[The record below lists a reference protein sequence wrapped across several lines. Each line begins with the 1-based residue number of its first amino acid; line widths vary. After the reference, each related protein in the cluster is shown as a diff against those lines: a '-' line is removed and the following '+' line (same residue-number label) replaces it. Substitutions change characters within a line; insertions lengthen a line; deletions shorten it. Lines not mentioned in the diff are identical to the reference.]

1 MGLRITR
8 TNEIADEKDTQI
20 GIYLALEW
28 NHQEIADAVGFQASA
43 ISKRLRAPGHAE
55 AIEKAKSWASAA
67 SARYL
72 AKKIRDIET
81 KADIKARIHEKSYK
95 LVERTVDDGLSAA
108 EVGPVH
114 LKAADMGIE
123 RVEGKALDRKTIE
136 SMHTEVRRVEISTG
150 DFDDFLSEVRQLR
163 GTLRACLPPA
173 PPEIVIESTEPS

>member
-1 MGLRITR
+1 MGLRLTR

-123 RVEGKALDRKTIE
+123 RVEGKALDRKAI
-136 SMHTEVRRVEISTG
+136 
-150 DFDDFLSEVRQLR
+150 LSQNNTTVTHELSDETVGLLTAFMGKHQSLLPAMVPQL
-163 GTLRACLPPA
+163 
-173 PPEIVIESTEPS
+173 PEHHDEPSGPVQ